1 MAGPNDPRP
10 GDFYNE
16 YLEATKDLKFTKDS
30 NASLEALM
38 HDELAPTSQ
47 RVVAWIKRQSW
58 GNYRLFCVL
67 DDGVTPAL
75 QRDCC
80 AELGIDKTRLSH
92 TISYL
97 QKRGYIRYEDKLL
110 IPELS
115 PTLRG
120 PGRRDRSDD
129 YEVFFAEWQVANSVA
144 AEEIKVARAT
154 LKRYNP
160 VVLSDYKRW
169 RASEKNSG
177 ASLIE
182 TKKIQPQADPRS
194 DRGAPPS
201 SSAAAAPSSVA
212 AAPES
217 ILVALQRHGT
227 TTPAAAGRLLKECKA
242 AKPDCSLHE
251 IIEVIGELAAGFSR
265 NVKNPI
271 GVLLKQVPSAVAA
284 RQRPPNDLDELRRRL
299 RSSDHQTSIDAA
311 GQILADEHAPVAD
324 RVDAA
329 ELLRAK
335 GVP

>member
-1 MAGPNDPRP
+1 MAAPPFPDRS
-10 GDFYNE
+10 
-16 YLEATKDLKFTKDS
+16 DLYREFTEQTGQLKYTQEF
-30 NASLEALM
+30 NGSLEAVM
-38 HDELAPTSQ
+38 HDKLATVGQ
-47 RVVAWIKRQSW
+47 RVLAWIKRRSW
-58 GNYRLFCVL
+58 GKYRIFCVMS
-67 DDGVTPAL
+67 DGVTPAF

-80 AELGIDKTRLSH
+80 AELGLHKSQVSRAIQYYAD
-92 TISYL
+92 
-97 QKRGYIRYEDKLL
+97 RGYLRLQGKLI
-110 IPELS
+110 IPVPE
-115 PTLRG
+115 PTLKPPPDKAQNPDSYAAYCER
-120 PGRRDRSDD
+120 
-129 YEVFFAEWQVANSVA
+129 WKVANSSDFQELEVA
-144 AEEIKVARAT
+144 EAIVKRIKKSRLT
-154 LKRYNP
+154 GYRKSRTP
-160 VVLSDYKRW
+160 G
-169 RASEKNSG
+169 SG
-177 ASLIE
+177 DGPFLIE
-182 TKKIQPQADPRS
+182 TIRPPEPDTPPDQ
-194 DRGAPPS
+194 GAPPS

-227 TTPAAAGRLLKECKA
+227 TTPVAAGRLLKECKA
-242 AKPDCSLHE
+242 AKPDCSLQE

-299 RSSDHQTSIDAA
+299 RSSDHQTSINAA